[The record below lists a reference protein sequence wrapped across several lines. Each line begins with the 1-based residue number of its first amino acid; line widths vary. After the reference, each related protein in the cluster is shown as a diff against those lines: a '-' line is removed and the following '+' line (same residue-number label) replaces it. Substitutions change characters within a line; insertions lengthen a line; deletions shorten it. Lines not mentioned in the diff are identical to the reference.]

1 MTSFSGL
8 NKNTNWERVS
18 KLSMIPHLYSEQ
30 DILEDPK
37 VRLEIQAIL
46 DMPATLDSDS
56 VDEG

>member
-1 MTSFSGL
+1 L
-8 NKNTNWERVS
+8 NKNTNWERVA
-18 KLSMIPHLYSEQ
+18 KLSMIPHRYSQQ

-37 VRLEIQAIL
+37 VQLEIQAIL